1 MPSLSRFK
9 IPPYRYFPT
18 ALLESEGPKHWAQMR
33 LLQACERI
41 DIPRKLWPK
50 FSGLNLPPEYGF
62 RYAIKEKMAIPP
74 FNPLYESEAEWRA
87 RTHSD
92 LEKLLDRYAVMFRE
106 RFQKELNE
114 GSLTK
119 IKPVRDTTPLDLR
132 YEWAA
137 RRYCLRFSYKEMATD
152 EHSPEKI
159 RKAVAVILAVLE
171 LPKRK

>member
-1 MPSLSRFK
+1 MPPLSRFK

-18 ALLESEGPKHWAQMR
+18 ALLESEGPKHWAQLR

-74 FNPLYESEAEWRA
+74 FSPLYESEAEWRA

-92 LEKLLDRYAVMFRE
+92 LDKLLDRYKGMFRE

-137 RRYCLRFSYKEMATD
+137 RRYCLNVPYKQLASGGYTD
-152 EHSPEKI
+152 SRIKRIVLQILKESGLQ
-159 RKAVAVILAVLE
+159 VI
-171 LPKRK
+171 